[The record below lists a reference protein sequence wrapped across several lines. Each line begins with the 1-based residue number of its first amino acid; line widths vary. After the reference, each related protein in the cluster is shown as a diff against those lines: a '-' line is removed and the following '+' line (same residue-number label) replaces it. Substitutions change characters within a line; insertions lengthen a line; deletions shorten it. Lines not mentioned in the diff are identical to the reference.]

1 MNGTQ
6 VKALSV
12 QRWSRMAS
20 RLVTILALA
29 FVVGWTLSRI
39 SEAMERSHRPAGF
52 VRGMLQGALMPMAW
66 PNLLVGKDL
75 TIYSLNNT
83 GVSYKLGYTWGVN
96 CAGVVF
102 FGCFFWR
109 LSRWRRERS

>member
-6 VKALSV
+6 VKALSAQTWYRIAV
-12 QRWSRMAS
+12 
-20 RLVTILALA
+20 RLVTILACA
-29 FVVGWTLSRI
+29 FVIGWTLKQI
-39 SEAMERSHRPAGF
+39 SIVMERSQRPAGF
-52 VRGMLQGALMPMAW
+52 ARGILQGALMPMAW

-75 TIYSLNNT
+75 TIYSPNNT
-83 GVSYKLGYTWGVN
+83 GVGYKLGYTSGVN

-109 LSRWRRERS
+109 LSRWRRGG